1 MHRLNGRFPKV
12 RDALTIPPQTIT
24 SLPRTVKFRGWF
36 LNDED
41 LLTEFRFGGFREI
54 DYPFYHTVMH
64 TDTLEMILESA
75 LRCEINLI
83 IPSSFIDI
91 TNPAEENLVRTAIRN
106 GLYVTQHHVEP
117 MGVSWF
123 GAEHYIRAHGAE
135 GEAVSFITNRTRM
148 LEIWRHYAE
157 RWAVYGDRVIWQLGL
172 RGKAD
177 RAVWQ
182 SDASVSASM
191 EERGGIITDA
201 IACQYAII
209 RDVLG
214 HAEFESTATLW
225 MEGAELYDRGFL
237 RVPDGTAVIFSDVG
251 AMQAFG
257 SDFYRT
263 ACRPG
268 QHYGVY
274 YHVAFWGD
282 GPHLAEGC
290 NPAKMRDAYLD
301 AARLGK
307 LYYSI
312 LNVTNTR
319 EVHRSVQLNARILA
333 ESPERFDLDA
343 AMREIYTD
351 IYGEAAEAVLDGVKR
366 YFAAIG
372 DRGDA
377 HLQAYCARHFFHYYD
392 HSAKPYPV
400 FAMTDGAMRAMG
412 LEALA
417 GKLSAEDAARLE
429 AAEERFAAV
438 SAYFDAIAPMIP
450 AEAREYFEIFQRLQA
465 RYMMLMARWGA
476 KIYAGDY
483 AGAADALREMLA
495 ARTVAAQGEFAG
507 WYAGEKKV
515 NVQALLART
524 IAKMG

>member
-1 MHRLNGRFPKV
+1 MEPNR
-12 RDALTIPPQTIT
+12 
-24 SLPRTVKFRGWF
+24 
-36 LNDED
+36 NDELSGLARDILRELKATGD
-41 LLTEFRFGGFREI
+41 L
-54 DYPFYHTVMH
+54 V
-64 TDTLEMILESA
+64 
-75 LRCEINLI
+75 
-83 IPSSFIDI
+83 
-91 TNPAEENLVRTAIRN
+91 
-106 GLYVTQHHVEP
+106 
-117 MGVSWF
+117 
-123 GAEHYIRAHGAE
+123 
-135 GEAVSFITNRTRM
+135 
-148 LEIWRHYAE
+148 
-157 RWAVYGDRVIWQLGL
+157 
-172 RGKAD
+172 
-177 RAVWQ
+177 
-182 SDASVSASM
+182 
-191 EERGGIITDA
+191 
-201 IACQYAII
+201 
-209 RDVLG
+209 
-214 HAEFESTATLW
+214 
-225 MEGAELYDRGFL
+225 
-237 RVPDGTAVIFSDVG
+237 
-251 AMQAFG
+251 
-257 SDFYRT
+257 
-263 ACRPG
+263 
-268 QHYGVY
+268 
-274 YHVAFWGD
+274 
-282 GPHLAEGC
+282 
-290 NPAKMRDAYLD
+290 LD